1 MGLEAPTGGAAGDAT
16 GRRIRRRS
24 LGPNASAARLDVVG
38 LGLAIVDVVL
48 RVERMPAWE
57 DPRGL
62 LDFALADG
70 GPAGTA
76 CFVASTF
83 GLRTGFVDTVGDDD
97 LGEHRRRSLEKAGV
111 DTSRLVP
118 RDGPEDHVVVVYV
131 DAATGERVFSFRR
144 GFLSRP
150 LAVDDLDRKYIESAR
165 ILHLDGSH
173 SEAALAAARW
183 TKRAGGTVVLDAA
196 ATSHKV
202 LEPAR
207 ALVAET
213 DVLICG
219 AGFAP
224 MLTGEEDVWRAG
236 RAALELGPSVVVQTE
251 GARGS
256 YTVSRRRGARGPGA
270 RRTGTRR
277 TGATGTG
284 AGDAEFHTP
293 AFDVDVVDTT
303 GAGDT
308 FHGAYLVGLARGWS
322 LEHCASFSSA
332 VAALHCTVLGNR
344 KGIPSMAE
352 VEALMAAQPA
362 TAAIGLRVPSA
373 AQHGNATGRQARRS
387 DSGNADDGEATPAT
401 GAPGA
406 A

>member
-1 MGLEAPTGGAAGDAT
+1 MKGPLE
-16 GRRIRRRS
+16 
-24 LGPNASAARLDVVG
+24 VVG

-48 RVERMPAWE
+48 RVDRMPDWD

-83 GLRTGFVDTVGDDD
+83 GLRTGFVDTVGDDE
-97 LGEHRRRSLEKAGV
+97 LGEHRRRSLERGGV

-118 RDGPEDHVVVVYV
+118 REGPEDHVVVVYV
-131 DAATGERVFSFRR
+131 DASTGERVFSFRQ

-150 LAVDDLDRKYIESAR
+150 LVAAELDREYIESAR
-165 ILHLDGSH
+165 ILHLDGSQA
-173 SEAALAAARW
+173 EAALAAARW
-183 TKRAGGTVVLDAA
+183 MKQAGGTVVLDAA

-213 DVLICG
+213 DILICG
-219 AGFAP
+219 SGFAP
-224 MLTGEEDVWRAG
+224 RLTGEDDIREAG
-236 RAALELGPSVVVQTE
+236 RAALDLGPRVVVQTE
-251 GARGS
+251 GAEGS
-256 YTVSRRRGARGPGA
+256 YTVSR
-270 RRTGTRR
+270 
-277 TGATGTG
+277 
-284 AGDAEFHTP
+284 DAEFHTP
-293 AFDVDVVDTT
+293 AFEVDVVDTT

-308 FHGAYLVGLARGWS
+308 FHGAYLVGLARGWD
-322 LEHCASFSSA
+322 LDRCAAFSSA

-344 KGIPSMAE
+344 KGIPSMDE

-362 TAAIGLRVPSA
+362 GGRSPAA
-373 AQHGNATGRQARRS
+373 ATS
-387 DSGNADDGEATPAT
+387 
-401 GAPGA
+401 
-406 A
+406 

>member
-1 MGLEAPTGGAAGDAT
+1 MDT
-16 GRRIRRRS
+16 
-24 LGPNASAARLDVVG
+24 RLDVIG

-48 RVERMPAWE
+48 RVERMPVWE
-57 DPRGL
+57 DPSGL
-62 LDFALADG
+62 LDFTLADG

-76 CFVASTF
+76 CYVASTF

-97 LGEHRRRSLEKAGV
+97 LGAHRRRSLEKAGV

-150 LAVDDLDRKYIESAR
+150 VAVSELDRGYIESAR

-173 SEAALAAARW
+173 GEAALAAARW
-183 TKRAGGTVVLDAA
+183 MKQSGGTVVLDAA

-219 AGFAP
+219 SGFAP
-224 MLTGEEDVWRAG
+224 MLTGEEDPWRAG
-236 RAALELGPSVVVQTE
+236 RAALDLGPRVVVQTE
-251 GARGS
+251 GAKGS
-256 YTVSRRRGARGPGA
+256 CTVARD
-270 RRTGTRR
+270 TRR
-277 TGATGTG
+277 E
-284 AGDAEFHTP
+284 AEFHTP
-293 AFDVDVVDTT
+293 AFDVDVNVVDTT

-322 LEHCASFSSA
+322 LERCASFSSA

-344 KGIPSMAE
+344 KGIPSMDDAL
-352 VEALMAAQPA
+352 ALMAAQAAGGA
-362 TAAIGLRVPSA
+362 TSA
-373 AQHGNATGRQARRS
+373 AATS
-387 DSGNADDGEATPAT
+387 
-401 GAPGA
+401 
-406 A
+406 

>member
-1 MGLEAPTGGAAGDAT
+1 M
-16 GRRIRRRS
+16 
-24 LGPNASAARLDVVG
+24 G

-48 RVERMPAWE
+48 RIDRMPVWE

-62 LDFALADG
+62 LDFTLADG

-83 GLRTGFVDTVGDDD
+83 GLRTGFIDTVGDAD
-97 LGEHRRRSLEKAGV
+97 LGEHRRRSLERAGV
-111 DTSRLVP
+111 DTSRLVA
-118 RDGPEDHVVVVYV
+118 REGPEDHVVVVYV
-131 DAATGERVFSFRR
+131 DARTGERVFSFRR

-150 LAVDDLDRKYIESAR
+150 IDVSELDRAYIESAR

-173 SEAALAAARW
+173 GAAALAAARW
-183 TKRAGGTVVLDAA
+183 MKESGGTVVLDAA

-202 LEPAR
+202 LEPTR

-219 AGFAP
+219 SGFAP
-224 MLTGEEDVWRAG
+224 MLTGEKDVRRAG
-236 RAALELGPSVVVQTE
+236 RAALELGPRVVVQTE
-251 GARGS
+251 GAAGS
-256 YTVSRRRGARGPGA
+256 YTVSRE
-270 RRTGTRR
+270 
-277 TGATGTG
+277 
-284 AGDAEFHTP
+284 AEFHTP

-308 FHGAYLVGLARGWS
+308 FHGAYLVGLARGWD
-322 LEHCASFSSA
+322 LERCASFSSA

-344 KGIPSMAE
+344 KGIPSMDE

-362 TAAIGLRVPSA
+362 EQQKAAA
-373 AQHGNATGRQARRS
+373 ANA
-387 DSGNADDGEATPAT
+387 
-401 GAPGA
+401 
-406 A
+406 

>member
-1 MGLEAPTGGAAGDAT
+1 MGLEAPTGGAAGDAAE
-16 GRRIRRRS
+16 RPIRRRS

-83 GLRTGFVDTVGDDD
+83 GLRTGFVDTVGDDE

-111 DTSRLVP
+111 ETSRLVP

-144 GFLSRP
+144 GFLERP
-150 LAVDDLDRKYIESAR
+150 VAVDDLDRKYIESAR

-183 TKRAGGTVVLDAA
+183 MKESGGTVVLDAA

-219 AGFAP
+219 SGFAP
-224 MLTGEEDVWRAG
+224 MLTGESDVRSAG
-236 RAALELGPSVVVQTE
+236 RAALDLGPRVVVQTE
-251 GARGS
+251 GAEGS
-256 YTVSRRRGARGPGA
+256 YTAARRTGACGPGA
-270 RRTGTRR
+270 RE
-277 TGATGTG
+277 TGARK
-284 AGDAEFHTP
+284 AEARDAEFHTP

-308 FHGAYLVGLARGWS
+308 FHGAYLVGLARGWD
-322 LEHCASFSSA
+322 LERCAAFSSA

-387 DSGNADDGEATPAT
+387 DSGNTDDGEATPAT
-401 GAPGA
+401 SAPGA